1 MRLLQVS
8 LRSLLLYSLVLV
20 VISIPVS
27 LFSIQEILNEEVD
40 ESLTLNSQ
48 QFVEHIKSFE
58 YLDDLETDLHVLDQ
72 LSYNIHVKP
81 TTLPPSKKS
90 FATVVL
96 YDSTEH
102 EERPFR
108 QLSSGIIVKG
118 KTYLLTISMSLVDN
132 NDLIVAIGIVQI
144 LLIVLLTGGLL
155 LINRSL
161 SKKLWKPFYKTIS
174 QLKAYELDKNEAFEF
189 EKTNII
195 EFDDLNKTI
204 GNLTERNRRIFLQQ
218 KEFIENA
225 SHELQTPL
233 AIFQSKLDVLMQ
245 SATLTESSAET
256 ISELEATAQR
266 MSRLN
271 KNLLLLSKIDNEQ
284 FIEKEEV
291 DLLTIVLDSLTKLQE
306 IADMRDLSIVTVLV
320 PRHILANKTLIEVLV
335 TNLLNNAV
343 RHTPAGGTIHVILDD
358 KKFEIANSGKPFALQ
373 TNKIFERFRKDT
385 SNTESTGLGLAI
397 VKKICDLCSYD
408 LNYTYRADR
417 HIFTVT
423 FQG

>member
-8 LRSLLLYSLVLV
+8 LRSLLLYSLLLV

-27 LFSIQEILNEEVD
+27 LFSLREILNEEVD
-40 ESLTLNSQ
+40 ESLLLNSD
-48 QFVEHIKSFE
+48 QFLKHIKGFE

-72 LSYNIHVKP
+72 LSYNIHIKP
-81 TTLPPSKKS
+81 STELNHDNK
-90 FATVVL
+90 FETVTQ
-96 YDSTEH
+96 YDTIEH

-108 QLSSGIIVKG
+108 QLSSSVLIKG
-118 KTYLLTISMSLVDN
+118 KPYLLTVRMSLVDSQ
-132 NDLIVAIGIVQI
+132 DLIVAVGIVQVVLII
-144 LLIVLLTGGLL
+144 LLTAGLL

-174 QLKAYELDKNEAFEF
+174 QLKAYELDKNESFQI
-189 EKTNII
+189 EKTDII

-204 GNLTERNRRIFLQQ
+204 NSLTDRNRKIFLQQ

-245 SATLTESSAET
+245 QPSLSESYAET

-284 FIEKEEV
+284 FITKENVELKTITL
-291 DLLTIVLDSLTKLQE
+291 DLLDKIRS
-306 IADMRDLSIVTVLV
+306 IADMNNLSITTSIQALKL
-320 PRHILANKTLIEVLV
+320 LANKTLIEVLI
-335 TNLLNNAV
+335 TNLLYNAV
-343 RHTPAGGTIHVILDD
+343 RHTPGQGSIHVLLDTQRL
-358 KKFEIANSGKPFALQ
+358 EISNSGKPFSINPEQ
-373 TNKIFERFRKDT
+373 IFDRFRKDST
-385 SNTESTGLGLAI
+385 NPESTGLGLAI
-397 VKKICDLCSYD
+397 AKKICDTCSYTLKYSYQND
-408 LNYTYRADR
+408 KHVFSVN
-417 HIFTVT
+417 F
-423 FQG
+423 